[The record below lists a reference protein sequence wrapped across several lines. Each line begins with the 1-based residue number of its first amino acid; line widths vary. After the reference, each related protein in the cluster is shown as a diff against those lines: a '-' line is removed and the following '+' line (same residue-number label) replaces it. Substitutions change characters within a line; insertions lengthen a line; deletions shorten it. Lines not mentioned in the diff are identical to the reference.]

1 VRQQLAERT
10 MAFQQAYRI
19 ATYLPQD
26 AVDRVLA
33 GICAVV
39 PLRYGRYDCSAW
51 WIGGGTEQYQPIEGA
66 KPSHGEVG
74 KVSRVPTTRLEFCV
88 PRDLQLARR
97 VIDAGLRPNH
107 PWEEPAIF
115 VDEILVDIRA
125 HP

>member
-1 VRQQLAERT
+1 LLPDIESEKCESDSQESHIVRQQPGGADNG
-10 MAFQQAYRI
+10 I
-19 ATYLPQD
+19 S
-26 AVDRVLA
+26 A
-33 GICAVV
+33 G
-39 PLRYGRYDCSAW
+39 
-51 WIGGGTEQYQPIEGA
+51 
-66 KPSHGEVG
+66 
-74 KVSRVPTTRLEFCV
+74 VSNRHLEFCV